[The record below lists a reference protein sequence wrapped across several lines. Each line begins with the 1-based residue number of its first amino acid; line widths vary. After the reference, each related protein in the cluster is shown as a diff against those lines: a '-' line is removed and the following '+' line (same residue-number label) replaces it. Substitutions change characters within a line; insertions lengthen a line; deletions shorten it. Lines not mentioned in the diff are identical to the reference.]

1 MGMVEGCDSIDKRV
15 FTWIMLVGFLNF
27 SDMILVEE
35 SSVYN
40 LFIPMW
46 HVDRATI
53 LIYVLMLG
61 FGFELDRFDSN
72 P

>member
-1 MGMVEGCDSIDKRV
+1 MGMVKSYESVDKRV
-15 FTWIMLVGFLNF
+15 FTWIMLMGFLNF
-27 SDMILVEE
+27 SIMSLAEE

-40 LFIPMW
+40 LFILMW